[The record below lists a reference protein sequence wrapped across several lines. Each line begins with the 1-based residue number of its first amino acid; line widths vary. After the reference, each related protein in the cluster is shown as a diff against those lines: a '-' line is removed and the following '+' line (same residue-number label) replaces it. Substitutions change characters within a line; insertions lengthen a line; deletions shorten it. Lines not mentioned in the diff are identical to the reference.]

1 MADAKALSGKT
12 AIVTGASS
20 GIGRAIAL
28 RVGEAGAHVFVAGR
42 NKSSLDAIAR
52 EIGERGGK
60 ASTQAFDIRDVKA
73 LQNFIAGAAKDSGG
87 LDIMVNNAGLEFPSS
102 IIEGDPDRWREMLEV
117 NVLSLLVGSQAAIRA
132 MRACGAQGHIVN
144 ISSVAGR
151 SEASGVYGSTK
162 WAVNSIATSLRKELE
177 GDTIRVVNIMPG
189 AVATNFARNFP
200 PEFVQGIVSSLG
212 LQADF
217 KPGEQMPAELLDQ
230 VAKAGKLFLAAADDI
245 ARAVLYAVT
254 QPIELNVFE
263 MVVRPQRQLQLPS

>member
-28 RVGEAGAHVFVAGR
+28 RVGEAGAHVFIAGR

-212 LQADF
+212 LKADF

>member
-1 MADAKALSGKT
+1 MADAKALSGKI

-28 RVGEAGAHVFVAGR
+28 KLGEAGAHVFITGR
-42 NKSSLDAIAR
+42 SKSSLDAIAR
-52 EIGERGGK
+52 EIAERGGK
-60 ASTQAFDIRDVKA
+60 ATTQAFDIRDTKA
-73 LQNFIAGAAKDSGG
+73 LQSFIAGAAKDAGR
-87 LDIMVNNAGLEFPSS
+87 LDIMVNNAGLEYPSS

-117 NVLSLLVGSQAAIRA
+117 NVLALLVGSQAAIRA
-132 MRACGAQGHIVN
+132 MRACRAQGHIVN
-144 ISSVAGR
+144 ISSTAGR

-162 WAVNSIATSLRKELE
+162 WAVNSIATTLRKELE

-212 LQADF
+212 LKADF
-217 KPGEQMPAELLDQ
+217 KPGEQLPPELLDQ